1 MHASCALADRC
12 VDRINGLRTMPTPT
26 GRWADPKF
34 QRHYFFWRRQGSN
47 PAQRHHLLRQYRY
60 QRTRYHRQ
68 PRLSTYLKDLQA
80 HGHQAIECPFGSTTI
95 YPEKHA
101 IAQNEKWDIAT
112 FEIPEVFVNAA
123 DRSIDTQHRPLI
135 WPPRPRRVQKS
146 DVVIYGGVPGV
157 LREEKGSAAELPFQ
171 WVGAIERH
179 AAA

>member
-1 MHASCALADRC
+1 VHWQIVALTASMDYAPCQRQLAAGLTRSSKGITSSGD
-12 VDRINGLRTMPTPT
+12 DKARILHNGTICYVNT
-26 GRWADPKF
+26 GIRELGITAK
-34 QRHYFFWRRQGSN
+34 
-47 PAQRHHLLRQYRY
+47 
-60 QRTRYHRQ
+60 